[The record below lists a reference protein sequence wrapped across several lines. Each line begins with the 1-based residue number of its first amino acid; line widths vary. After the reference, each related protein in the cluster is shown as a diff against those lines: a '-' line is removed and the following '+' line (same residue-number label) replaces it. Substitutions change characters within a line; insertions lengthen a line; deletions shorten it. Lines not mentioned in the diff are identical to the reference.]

1 MDASGPESAGSVVAA
16 RGQQWTPWPES
27 TGSIVAT
34 HGLSFSEARGVF
46 PHQGSN
52 LCRPALASGFF
63 TIEPPEKPS
72 MVHLKS
78 NLLAFST
85 FIILD

>member
-1 MDASGPESAGSVVAA
+1 MVSSGRLWGPEAGSV
-16 RGQQWTPWPES
+16 
-27 TGSIVAT
+27 VAT
-34 HGLSFSEARGVF
+34 HGLSCSEAYGVF

-52 LCRPALASGFF
+52 LGCPALTGGFF

-72 MVHLKS
+72 MIHLKN

-85 FIILD
+85 FIILG